1 MQTKNIFGY
10 NAGIARTFSINPFSA
25 SKTCATQTPVFTYIG
40 YDDTLRRF
48 LKPSDF
54 ISVNPSNGAISIT
67 SAAPVATT
75 VVRVLGKVQSGQ

>member
-1 MQTKNIFGY
+1 
-10 NAGIARTFSINPFSA
+10 
-25 SKTCATQTPVFTYIG
+25 
-40 YDDTLRRF
+40 LRRL